1 MSDAIC
7 YLNGDYL
14 PLDEACVPVLDR
26 GFIFGD
32 GVYEVIPVY
41 AGKPFRLAHHLQ
53 RLNDSL
59 NGIYL
64 VNPLSDEQWTQII
77 QQVISR
83 NTEGDQSI
91 YLQVTRGVARRD
103 HGFPGTAQPT
113 VFVMSNPF
121 SPIDA
126 KLLEEGVGAI
136 TLEDIRWQYCHI
148 KSIALLPNILLR
160 QQALD
165 AGAAEAIL
173 LKADKVTEGAA
184 SNVFVVLD
192 GKLVTPPKG
201 ECLLP
206 GITRDLVVELA
217 DKHGIT
223 CEQRDISREELLRA
237 EEIWVTS
244 STREIL
250 PVTHLDGHPVG
261 DGLPGP
267 VWQKMYAI
275 YQDYKNELRQAR

>member
-7 YLNGDYL
+7 YLNGQYL

-41 AGKPFRLAHHLQ
+41 AGKPFRLEHHLQ

-64 VNPLSDEQWTQII
+64 TNPLDDRQWAQILGEI
-77 QQVISR
+77 IAR
-83 NTEGDQSI
+83 NGNGDQSL

-103 HGFPGTAQPT
+103 HGFPADTRPT

-121 SPIDA
+121 KPVDRQ
-126 KLLEEGVGAI
+126 LLDNGVGAI
-136 TLEDIRWQYCHI
+136 TLEDIRWQYCHL

-160 QQALD
+160 QQALE

-173 LKADKVTEGAA
+173 IKQDKITEGAA

-192 GKLVTPPKG
+192 GVLLTPPKD

-217 DKHGIT
+217 DANSVA
-223 CEQRDISREELLRA
+223 CEQRDIRREELQRA
-237 EEIWVTS
+237 EEIWITS

-250 PVTHLDGHPVG
+250 AVTHLDGKPVG
-261 DGLPGP
+261 DGRPGP
-267 VWQKMYAI
+267 LWQKMYAI
-275 YQDYKNELRQAR
+275 YQDYKDELRRSS